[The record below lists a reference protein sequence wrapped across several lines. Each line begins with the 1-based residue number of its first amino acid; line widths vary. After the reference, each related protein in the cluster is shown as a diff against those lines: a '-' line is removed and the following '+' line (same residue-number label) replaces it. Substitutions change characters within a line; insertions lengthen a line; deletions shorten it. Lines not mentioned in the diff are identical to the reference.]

1 MNAPLTDAAL
11 HQLAADMGEQ
21 LTRHAI
27 CLVTAESCTGGWV
40 AKAMT
45 DVAGSSGCYLGG
57 VVSYSN
63 ELKQLL
69 LGVEADTLA
78 RHGAVSEQTAREMA
92 AGALLRLGGGVALAV
107 TGIAG
112 PGGGLPD
119 KPVGTVW
126 FGWAWREHGQVMTEA
141 VCERF
146 SGNREAV

>member
-21 LTRHAI
+21 LTRHAL
-27 CLVTAESCTGGWV
+27 CLVTAESCTGGWI

-57 VVSYSN
+57 VVTYTN
-63 ELKQLL
+63 AMKQSL
-69 LGVEADTLA
+69 LGVRAETLIEY
-78 RHGAVSEQTAREMA
+78 GAVSEQTAREMA
-92 AGALLRLGGGVALAV
+92 AGALARLGGGIALSV

-112 PGGGLPD
+112 PGGAVPG

-126 FGWAWREHGQVMTEA
+126 FGWACSVQ
-141 VCERF
+141 
-146 SGNREAV
+146 